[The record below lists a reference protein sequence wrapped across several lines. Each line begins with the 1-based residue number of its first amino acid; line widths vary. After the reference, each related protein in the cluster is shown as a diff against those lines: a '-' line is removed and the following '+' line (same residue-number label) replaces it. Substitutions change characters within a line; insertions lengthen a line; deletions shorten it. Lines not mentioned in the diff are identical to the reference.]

1 MARFDIIGKRIRF
14 RSRRRLIRSQPQ
26 RPGHHVG
33 RGVFPALRT
42 PPGGEGRKFSAGSG
56 IEARLPLPDNAPF
69 RAVRASATTESDT
82 EKEYRVIFDAFR
94 RLILYWE
101 NSAERLDIIEDIIT
115 LRASFLIDRALT
127 GLRIDMDRALEILKN
142 HNSFTTER
150 ERQQRD
156 ILIAAI
162 DNLVDFAAAEEY
174 AMLGELPETADE
186 QDMEAY
192 EKICRRYN
200 LVHAEEENNQ
210 VFFAASMAAWWMAV
224 DMDTVLTY
232 MTQGDERVRAW
243 HLSLEGI
250 SFRKSEFPPEL
261 IPPIEWGCRCFL
273 VAEGFAAVRAALPDK
288 GDYLEKVDP
297 VFRESLATGG
307 RIFSDAHRY
316 FSVPLPGYMNDIV
329 KRIKGKFAYAQ
340 DNA

>member
-1 MARFDIIGKRIRF
+1 MPCSGK
-14 RSRRRLIRSQPQ
+14 
-26 RPGHHVG
+26 
-33 RGVFPALRT
+33 
-42 PPGGEGRKFSAGSG
+42 
-56 IEARLPLPDNAPF
+56 
-69 RAVRASATTESDT
+69 
-82 EKEYRVIFDAFR
+82 
-94 RLILYWE
+94 
-101 NSAERLDIIEDIIT
+101 
-115 LRASFLIDRALT
+115 
-127 GLRIDMDRALEILKN
+127 
-142 HNSFTTER
+142 
-150 ERQQRD
+150 
-156 ILIAAI
+156 
-162 DNLVDFAAAEEY
+162 
-174 AMLGELPETADE
+174 LPETADE